1 MIEKYKNLAF
11 YIISITVAASV
22 MYWIIQYGEL
32 NLESQKVSEPVIA
45 VQNTASHFE
54 QFLQAF
60 HPNFTNPLSIFIL
73 QILTI
78 IIVARFFAYLSNKI
92 GQPSVIGEIFAGI
105 FLGPS
110 IVGFWFPEF
119 SAFLFP
125 VESLGNLKFLSQV
138 GLILFMFVVGME
150 LDLKV
155 LRTKAHE
162 AIVVSHVS
170 IIVPFMLGTGLAYF
184 IYLDYA
190 PKNISFLPFALFMG
204 IAMSITA
211 FPVLARIIQEREL
224 TRTPLGA
231 LIITCA
237 AADDISAWCI
247 FAAVVAIVK
256 AGSLMNAAY
265 TILLAIFYVL
275 IMIKVVR
282 PFLTRFGKVCSTKE
296 SINKSI
302 AAVFFIMVLLS
313 SYATEIIG
321 IHAIFGAFL
330 AGVIMPPD
338 MNFRKIFAEKIED
351 VALLLFLPL
360 FFVFTGLRT
369 QITLLEDSNNW
380 KICGLI
386 ILVAVV
392 GKFLGSAVA
401 AKFVGQSWRNS
412 IIIGSL
418 MNTRGLMEL
427 IILNIGYDLGILSP
441 ETFAMMV
448 IMALATTSMA
458 GPVLDLVDWL
468 LPDKAIKDLIDIN
481 IGNNIPK
488 NKIMVAFADSEKGR
502 AMLDVSKVIWGSN
515 NTSYTAIHILPS
527 DEVHQYDFEDDRN
540 ERFLP
545 LKEEADHLGIRL
557 NTILKVS
564 QGRIS
569 KEVAKQADTGNYDFL
584 MIGIGNSIY
593 KDTLLGKLLNT
604 SMHIIN
610 PEKLIETFTKGDEL
624 LNSEIVGDRTKYLI
638 AESHCTTG
646 IFFNKRF
653 RTARRILIMTL
664 SVGDRFLLTYAKKIL
679 INSTNSKVTILD
691 GANLV
696 AHSAEFAKDVEV
708 FREVSSINSTVK
720 SESNLEE
727 SFFTDYDLMI
737 ISYDSWKKSIS
748 DSKNLW
754 LAYAPSTLIIK
765 PARTTSPY
773 SGG

>member
-1 MIEKYKNLAF
+1 MLEKYKNLAF

-32 NLESQKVSEPVIA
+32 NLEGQKVSEPVIV

-78 IIVARFFAYLSNKI
+78 IITARFFSYLSSKI
-92 GQPSVIGEIFAGI
+92 GQPTVIGEMFAGI

-110 IVGFWFPEF
+110 IIGLWFPEF
-119 SAFLFP
+119 SGFLFL

-162 AIVVSHVS
+162 AVVVSHVS

-190 PKNISFLPFALFMG
+190 PKNVSFLPFALFMG

-231 LIITCA
+231 LVITCA

-247 FAAVVAIVK
+247 FAAVVAIAK

-265 TILLAIFYVL
+265 TILLAVLYVL

-296 SINKSI
+296 SISKSV

-313 SYATEIIG
+313 AYATEIIG

-330 AGVIMPPD
+330 AGVMMPPD

-351 VALLLFLPL
+351 VTLLLFLPL

-369 QITLLEDSNNW
+369 QITLLEDSSNW
-380 KICGLI
+380 QICGLI

-401 AKFVGQSWRNS
+401 AKFVGQNWRNS

-441 ETFAMMV
+441 EIFAMMV

-468 LPDKAIKDLIDIN
+468 LPNKALKDFDIN
-481 IGNNIPK
+481 VSNTIPK
-488 NKIMVAFADSEKGR
+488 NKVMIAFADSEKAK
-502 AMLDVSKVIWGSN
+502 AMLDVTKTIWGTN

-545 LKEEADHLGIRL
+545 LKQEANDLGIRL

-564 QGRIS
+564 QGKIS
-569 KEVAKQADTGNYDFL
+569 KEVARQADQGNYDFL
-584 MIGIGNSIY
+584 IIGIGNSIY

-604 SMHIIN
+604 SIHIIN

-638 AESHCTTG
+638 AESNCTTG
-646 IFFNKRF
+646 ILFNKRF
-653 RTARRILIMTL
+653 KSTRRILIMTL
-664 SVGDRFLLTYAKKIL
+664 SVADRFLLTYAKKIL
-679 INSTNSKVTILD
+679 SNSNDSKVTILD
-691 GANLV
+691 GSNLV
-696 AHSAEFAKDVEV
+696 AHSAEFAKEVEV

-737 ISYDSWKKSIS
+737 ISYDSWRKCIS

>member
-1 MIEKYKNLAF
+1 
-11 YIISITVAASV
+11 
-22 MYWIIQYGEL
+22 MYLTILYGEF
-32 NLESQKVSEPVIA
+32 NLESQKVIEPVKTI
-45 VQNTASHFE
+45 QNQASHFQ
-54 QFLQAF
+54 QFLDAF

-78 IIVARFFAYLSNKI
+78 IIVARFFAYLSSKL
-92 GQPSVIGEIFAGI
+92 GQPSVVGEIFAGI

-110 IVGFWFPEF
+110 ILGMWHPEF

-162 AIVVSHVS
+162 AVVISHVS

-184 IYLDYA
+184 VYLDYA
-190 PKNISFLPFALFMG
+190 PANIAFLPFALFMG

-256 AGSLMNAAY
+256 AGSLMNAGY
-265 TILLAIFYVL
+265 TILLAIAYVL

-296 SINKSI
+296 SISKSV
-302 AAVFFIMVLLS
+302 AAVFFILILLS
-313 SYATEIIG
+313 AYATEVIG

-330 AGVIMPPD
+330 AGVIMPPHA
-338 MNFRKIFAEKIED
+338 NFRKIFAEKIED

-369 QITLLEDSNNW
+369 QISLLHDSTSW
-380 KICGLI
+380 QICGLI

-401 AKFVGQSWRNS
+401 AKFVGQNWRNS
-412 IIIGSL
+412 IIIGAL

-441 ETFAMMV
+441 DIFAMMV

-481 IGNNIPK
+481 VGNNTPK
-488 NKIMVAFADSEKGR
+488 NKVMISFADSEKGK
-502 AMLDVSKVIWGSN
+502 AMLDVTKTIWGTQ

-527 DEVHQYDFEDDRN
+527 DEVHQYDFADDRN
-540 ERFLP
+540 ERFVP
-545 LKEEADHLGIRL
+545 LKEEAEHLGIRL

-564 QGRIS
+564 QGKIS
-569 KEVAKQADTGNYDFL
+569 KEVARQADQGNYDFL

-593 KDTLLGKLLNT
+593 KDTLLGKLLST
-604 SMHIIN
+604 SIHIIN

-638 AESHCTTG
+638 AENNCTTG
-646 IFFNKRF
+646 IFFNKQF
-653 RTARRILIMTL
+653 RSTRRILVMTL
-664 SVGDRFLLTYAKKIL
+664 SVGDRFLLAYAKKIL
-679 INSTNSKVTILD
+679 SNSGDAKVTILD
-691 GANLV
+691 GSNLV
-696 AHSAEFAKDVEV
+696 TNSAEFAKEVAV

-720 SESNLEE
+720 SEANLEE
-727 SFFTDYDLMI
+727 GFFTDYDLMI
-737 ISYDSWKKSIS
+737 ISYDSWKKCIS
-748 DSKNLW
+748 DSKNVW

-765 PARTTSPY
+765 PARSRTVKDD
-773 SGG
+773 